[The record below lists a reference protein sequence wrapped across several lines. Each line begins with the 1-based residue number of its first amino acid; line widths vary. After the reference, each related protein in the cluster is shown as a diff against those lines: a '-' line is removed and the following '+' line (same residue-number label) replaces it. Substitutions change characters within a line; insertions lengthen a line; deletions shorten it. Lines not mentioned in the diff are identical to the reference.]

1 MGRSV
6 VVTGATSGIGLATAM
21 RLCRTGYEVYATA
34 RSQDKAEKLSARA
47 EEQGLT
53 MRCLVLDVTDRAA
66 CEEVLDEVAVRTGG
80 GPWAVVNNAGV
91 TVPRAVE
98 DVDEVQARLAM
109 EVNVHAP
116 ARISRLVLPAMRRR
130 GEGRIVNVSSTAA
143 RVVLPFAGWY
153 SASKAGLNALTHALR
168 METRGFGIHVTL
180 VEPSFHASPL
190 LEHAAQELARPSAVC
205 DEYGASYRAL
215 AASLRESRR
224 YPGPENAARIVQ
236 QALESRRPRACY
248 RVGAAPWIGTT
259 LDTVLPYTAGDHV
272 KRAIAGLRASTALER
287 RFTRLMGLPQA

>member
-6 VVTGATSGIGLATAM
+6 VVTGATSGIGLETAV
-21 RLCRTGYEVYATA
+21 RLCRAGYEVFATA
-34 RSQDKAEKLSARA
+34 RSQEKSDKLSARA
-47 EEQGLT
+47 EEQGLR
-53 MRCLVLDVTDRAA
+53 MRCLVLDVTDAAA
-66 CEEVLDEVAVRTGG
+66 CGEVFDEIASRTGG

-153 SASKAGLNALTHALR
+153 SASKAGLHALTHALR
-168 METRGFGIHVTL
+168 METRAFGVHVSL
-180 VEPSFHASPL
+180 VEPSFHASAL
-190 LEHAAQELARPSAVC
+190 LEHAAQEIGRPSAVC
-205 DEYGASYRAL
+205 DEYSACYRAL
-215 AASLRESRR
+215 AASLRESKR
-224 YPGPENAARIVQ
+224 YPGPGNAARIVR
-236 QALESRRPRACY
+236 QALEAERPRACY
-248 RVGAAPWIGTT
+248 RVGAVPRIGTT
-259 LDTVLPYTAGDHV
+259 LDTVLPYAVGDQV
-272 KRAIAGLRASTALER
+272 KRAFAGLRAPTALER